1 MIGRMS
7 KPPAGLSAAAIAL
20 LTVLS
25 STGFAEDGA
34 SKPSLKP
41 LEPAAF
47 DAAAAR
53 HLLDRAAFGGTPQEI
68 ATLAE
73 MGLDKAVDHLLG
85 AEDDFKEFEAT
96 LTDRPDYRKMRQL
109 KKEERQKIQREHRRK
124 DRRQFDQLRAWWFR
138 RMVVGKAPLREKMT
152 CFWHGHFATSYR
164 EVKNSYHMYLQNET
178 LRKHALGNF
187 KELAT
192 AVSKDPAM
200 LRYLNNNQNRRGRPN
215 ENYARELMELFTLG
229 VGNYTETDIKEA
241 ARALTGWSARGN
253 EFVFFR
259 RAHDPGVKE
268 FLGKKGRFTGK
279 EIIDVIFEQEAVNRF
294 VVRKLVK
301 FFATENPSDGLVEAL
316 AATFRE
322 GNFEIRPVLAQL
334 FRSDEFYSKSC
345 RGNHIKSP
353 VELVVSTLRLL
364 HVDRGNSPG
373 ASLLAGQMGQELFV
387 PPNVKGWDG
396 GESWITTSTLFN
408 RYNFAQPFLAV
419 DQRRGRTDGAR
430 DRSRRRPGR
439 DFLMRR
445 VPHWTP
451 ESVEK
456 ILGEDSRKLDSEV
469 VVDRL
474 LAHFLTVPVDTEA
487 RMRLIEAHQQAE
499 GRGKLAELVH
509 LILSSPQ
516 YQLN

>member
-1 MIGRMS
+1 MIGRLS
-7 KPPAGLSAAAIAL
+7 KPPAGITGAAIAL
-20 LTVLS
+20 LAVVS
-25 STGFAEDGA
+25 STGFTEDVA

-53 HLLDRAAFGGTPQEI
+53 HLLNRAAFGGTPQEI
-68 ATLAE
+68 AALAA

-85 AEDDFKEFEAT
+85 AEDDFEEFQAA
-96 LTDRPDYRKMRQL
+96 LTDRPSYRNFRKLGRD
-109 KKEERQKIQREHRRK
+109 ERRKIQQEYRRN
-124 DRRQFDQLRAWWFR
+124 DRRQFANLRAWWFR
-138 RMVVGKAPLREKMT
+138 RMAIGKAPLREKMT
-152 CFWHGHFATSYR
+152 LFWHGHFATSYR
-164 EVKNSYHMYLQNET
+164 EVKSSYHMYLQNET

-187 KELAT
+187 KELVT

-253 EFVFFR
+253 EFVFSR

-268 FLGKKGRFTGK
+268 FLGKKGRFTGT
-279 EIIDVIFEQEAVNRF
+279 EIIDIIFEQETASRF
-294 VVRKLVK
+294 VIRKLVK

-316 AATFRE
+316 AATFLKE
-322 GNFEIRPVLAQL
+322 NFEIRPVLAQL
-334 FRSDEFYSKSC
+334 FRSAEFYSESC
-345 RGNHIKSP
+345 RGKQIKSP
-353 VELVVSTLRLL
+353 IELVASTLRLL
-364 HVDRGNSPG
+364 HIDPGNSPG
-373 ASLLAGQMGQELFV
+373 ASLLAGQMGQELFA

-396 GESWITTSTLFN
+396 GESWITTSTLFS
-408 RYNFAQPFLAV
+408 RYNFARPFLAV

-430 DRSRRRPGR
+430 DRSQRRRGR
-439 DFLMRR
+439 DSFMRR
-445 VPHWTP
+445 VPRWTP
-451 ESVEK
+451 ESIEK
-456 ILGEDSRKLDSEV
+456 ILGEDYRKLESDV